1 MMLPAPAPVEFYDG
15 VEVLE
20 AAPDP
25 RSASALAQVIA
36 ETDEDLLDP
45 AAPELPAERERTLRA
60 PGFAKMP
67 VKWTGETAP
76 IIANVNAFAQGQIAR
91 DFADLFAVV
100 EEIEQAA
107 RRAGVT
113 PGTGEIGRPDYAAI
127 AESDKEHW
135 VLELS
140 VRLVGWEQQAARYW
154 GEAMMAKVIRQEV
167 FSTGYL
173 SHTGRTIEDR
183 TQAGWSASQQEY
195 YHAVLC
201 ALLHKHA
208 AAACAAAERL
218 CQRLK
223 DTIRR

>member
-1 MMLPAPAPVEFYDG
+1 MTVTTAPVEFYDG
-15 VEVLE
+15 VETVE
-20 AAPDP
+20 PPSSPASP
-25 RSASALAQVIA
+25 SALAQVIA
-36 ETDEDLLDP
+36 ETEDGVLDP

-60 PGFAKMP
+60 PGFARMP
-67 VKWTGETAP
+67 VKWTGE
-76 IIANVNAFAQGQIAR
+76 NASIMATINGFAQGQIAK

-100 EEIEQAA
+100 AEIEQAA
-107 RRAGVT
+107 KRAGAN
-113 PGTGEIGRPDYAAI
+113 PATGEIGGADYASLQ
-127 AESDKEHW
+127 ESLKEHW

-140 VRLVGWEQQAARYW
+140 VRLVGWEQRAARYW